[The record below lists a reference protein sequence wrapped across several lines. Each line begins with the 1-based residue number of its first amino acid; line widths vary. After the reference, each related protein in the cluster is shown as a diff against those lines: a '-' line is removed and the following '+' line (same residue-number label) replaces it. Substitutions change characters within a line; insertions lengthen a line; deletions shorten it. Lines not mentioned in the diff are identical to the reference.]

1 MSLVKAYNIKT
12 QTRPLEVILG
22 DFKEHIE
29 GVFSL
34 DNEVTKQDAAV
45 AVSLYAEYSL
55 SYLVEVANTFKE
67 PKDASQTMRFMNSFL
82 AEMMHLANLRY
93 FELDKGY
100 SIVDKAVQISLNH
113 GGYPPLAEIIAVI
126 NDIEASYAVEDEAKK
141 LEEDNNQG

>member
-100 SIVDKAVQISLNH
+100 SIVDKAVQITLDH
-113 GGYPPLAEIIAVI
+113 GAYPPLSEIITVI
-126 NDIEASYAVEDEAKK
+126 DEIEASYAVEDEAKH
-141 LEEDNNQG
+141 LEEDYNQE